1 MHVRVHERKHAILS
15 CAHRVGSLVLGSSGL
30 DAVEMGFRV
39 ALCGGGLDAA
49 RRCSSPLAPCVHAL
63 SASVWKIA
71 PHQPC
76 AQGVRHE
83 LSLI

>member
-1 MHVRVHERKHAILS
+1 MQVRVRERKHASLA
-15 CAHRVGSLVLGSSGL
+15 CAHRVGSLVVGTTGL
-30 DAVEMGFRV
+30 DAVEMGVRLK
-39 ALCGGGLDAA
+39 LCGGDLDAA